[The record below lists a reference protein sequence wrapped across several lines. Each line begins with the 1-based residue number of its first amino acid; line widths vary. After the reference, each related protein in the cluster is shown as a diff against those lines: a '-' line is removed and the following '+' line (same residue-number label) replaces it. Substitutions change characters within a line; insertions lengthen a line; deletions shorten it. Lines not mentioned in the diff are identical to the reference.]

1 MKLNKKTLLPIL
13 ALALFAWL
21 IWPSAVQNST
31 PAPENTEVRSIA
43 KSPQKLRAPSRQPQ
57 AVKVIPHKKEVER
70 AIKRLDPDAKIDD
83 SYRKEQQS
91 LLAKGYGKFPAVD
104 LNNMN
109 AHKQH
114 VLEALKD
121 PKNNSGSISITGKRE
136 KFDLARYKAD
146 PSYYLDSVEPGRAF
160 DAAQP
165 GPGVKRLERIG
176 KSSIRTEQSETIT
189 LNVQS
194 QNGMPVS
201 FLVTD
206 GGAFQNGLSFIT
218 VKAGADGI
226 ASTEFTPG
234 SGVIRQVR
242 VRAGSPSNSGTLQWI
257 VNVYLN
263 NETKEERDQ

>member
-1 MKLNKKTLLPIL
+1 MITNKKILLPIL
-13 ALALFAWL
+13 ALALYAWF
-21 IWPSAVQNST
+21 IWPSAVEDSNS
-31 PAPENTEVRSIA
+31 AMESTEVRREVS
-43 KSPQKLRAPSRQPQ
+43 SPKNIRRPQ
-57 AVKVIPHKKEVER
+57 SQVVKVIPHKKEVER

-91 LLAKGYGKFPAVD
+91 LFKNGYGKFPAVD
-104 LNNMN
+104 LKNMN

-114 VLEALKD
+114 VIEALKD
-121 PKNNSGSISITGKRE
+121 PKNNSGAISITGKRE
-136 KFDLARYKAD
+136 KFDLDRYKTE

-165 GPGVKRLERIG
+165 GPGVNRLERVG
-176 KSSIRTEQSETIT
+176 KSSIRTEQSETVT
-189 LNVQS
+189 LSVQS

-234 SGVIRQVR
+234 SGVINQTRI
-242 VRAGSPSNSGTLQWI
+242 RAASPVNSGTLQWN

-263 NETKEERDQ
+263 NELKEERDQ